1 MKKSWFIHVGSI
13 VLFLL
18 LTVVYFSPK
27 LEGKQLQQ
35 GDIEKWE
42 GMAHEAAEYEKEGG
56 SSAWCGSMFSGMPA
70 YTISIRHN
78 YPNAMSWLEKPIY
91 VLGNGDGAI
100 LFLSMLCMYILL
112 SVMGSP
118 TFVSILGAI
127 AYAFASYVL
136 IIIGAGH
143 VTKGLVMAYM
153 PLVLSGIYLTI
164 KKKWL
169 WGGLL
174 FTIAVYFTLRNNHL
188 QIVYYLMLLCLF
200 FYAAFLFYN
209 LKEKLYSDVLKVT
222 GVFAIGVVFAVLA
235 NSALLYSNYEM
246 GKTSVRGKSE
256 LTSNV
261 DGKTDKSSGLDRD
274 YAFAWSY
281 GKAETLTMLIPDLYG
296 GASGGVLSDDSNL
309 AKAFNEKGYQKPKVL
324 HSYTY
329 WGDQPF
335 TSGPVY
341 FGAIVCFL
349 FVLSLFVVKSK
360 VKWWIVG
367 ASALLIMMS
376 WGKNFASLNDL
387 LFHYLPFYNKFRTP
401 SMALVIPQLTF
412 VLLSCMALTT
422 IYKKEIEYVKLKKY
436 LFISA
441 GITGGLCLLFAVM
454 PSLFMSFTSPMDAN
468 YQLPDWY
475 MSALILDREDLLTS
489 DAWRSFFFIL
499 IAFLILYVCTMP
511 KKENLL
517 KYGLAAIA
525 FLTLCD
531 LWTVDRRYLNDDSF
545 VNDHKKKNSYVESP
559 ADKMILEDKD
569 LSYRVLTLNNP
580 FNDTDVPYFHK
591 SIGGYNAAKLR
602 RYQDLI
608 DIHIDPEMKMLM
620 TNLRSVKTLAEADS
634 LVTKTSTPV
643 LDMLNMRYLIINKD
657 IPAATNKSA
666 NGNAWF
672 VKNVQYVNDAD
683 AEMTALNKVNPKTTA
698 VVDKSFSSVVKEG
711 PVDVDSSASITMT
724 EYKPNKV
731 TYKSNSNKD
740 AVAVFSEVYYEN
752 GWKAFIDGKPVDHFK
767 TDWILRG
774 LNVPAGNHTI
784 EFSFEPDTYWNLM
797 KLTSVL
803 SFLLLASLIL
813 LVVRGIVKGKKDEV
827 CNMVSEKK

>member
-42 GMAHEAAEYEKEGG
+42 GMDRENLEYYEKEGG
-56 SSAWCGSMFSGMPA
+56 VSAWCGSMFSGMPS

-78 YPNAMSWLEKPIY
+78 YPNAMTWFEKPIQVIGQPDAGI
-91 VLGNGDGAI
+91 VLA
-100 LFLSMLCMYILL
+100 SMICMYILL
-112 SVMGSP
+112 SVLGCP
-118 TFVSILGAI
+118 VPVSVLGAI
-127 AYAFASYVL
+127 GFSFSSYSL
-136 IIIGAGH
+136 IIIMAGH
-143 VTKGLVMAYM
+143 VTKAWVMAYM
-153 PLVLSGIYLTI
+153 PLVLAGMALTM
-164 KKKWL
+164 KKKWI

-174 FTIAVYFTLRNNHL
+174 FTIALYFNVRHNHL
-188 QIVYYLMLLCLF
+188 QITYYSMLLCLF
-200 FYAAFLFYN
+200 IYFGYVFLRV
-209 LKEKLYSDVLKVT
+209 KEKNFSDMLKVS
-222 GVFAIGVVFAVLA
+222 GVFLIGLVFAVLA
-235 NSALLYSNYEM
+235 NSSMLYSNYEM

-256 LTSNV
+256 LTSKV
-261 DGKTDKSSGLDRD
+261 DGKSDKSSGLDRD

-281 GKAETLTMLIPDLYG
+281 GKGETFTLLIPDFYG

-324 HSYTY
+324 QSYTY

-341 FGAIVCFL
+341 FGAIICFL

-360 VKWWIVG
+360 YKWWIVA
-367 ASALLIMMS
+367 ASALLIIMS
-376 WGKNFASLNDL
+376 WGKNFALVNDF

-422 IYKKEIEYVKLKKY
+422 IYKKEIEYVKFKKY

-499 IAFLILYVCTMP
+499 ITFLILYVCTMP

-531 LWTVDRRYLNDDSF
+531 LWIVDKRYLNDDSF
-545 VNDHKKKNSYVESP
+545 VTPHKQKNAYVESA
-559 ADKMILEDKD
+559 ADKMINEDKD

-580 FNDTDVPYFHK
+580 FNDTDVAYFHK

-608 DIHIDPEMKMLM
+608 DLHIEPEMRTLM
-620 TNLRSVKTLAEADS
+620 SKLGSIKTLSEADS
-634 LVTKTSTPV
+634 LVSQTPTPV
-643 LDMLNMRYLIINKD
+643 LDMLNMRYLIMNKD
-657 IPAATNKSA
+657 IPAATNKNA

-672 VKNVQYVNDAD
+672 VKNVQYVNNAD
-683 AEMTALNKVNPKTTA
+683 DEMLALSSIDPKTTA
-698 VVDKSFSSVVKEG
+698 IVDKSFSSVVKEG
-711 PVDVDSSASITMT
+711 SFDVDSSASIAMT
-724 EYKPNKV
+724 EYKPNRV
-731 TYKSNSNKD
+731 AYKSNSSKD
-740 AVAVFSEVYYEN
+740 EVAVFSEVYYKD
-752 GWKAFIDGKPVDHFK
+752 GWKAFIDGKPVEHFRA
-767 TDWILRG
+767 DWILRG
-774 LNVPAGNHTI
+774 LNIPAGSHDV
-784 EFSFEPDTYWNLM
+784 EFIFEPDTYWNLV
-797 KLTSVL
+797 KLTTVF
-803 SFLLLASLIL
+803 SFIL
-813 LVVRGIVKGKKDEV
+813 FFWFVGVVGFYLYKQKKQ
-827 CNMVSEKK
+827 